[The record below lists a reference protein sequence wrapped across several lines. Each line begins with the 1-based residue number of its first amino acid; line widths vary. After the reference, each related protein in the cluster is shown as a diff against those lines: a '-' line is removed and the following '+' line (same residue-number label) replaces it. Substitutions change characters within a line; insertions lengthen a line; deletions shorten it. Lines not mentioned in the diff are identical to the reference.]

1 MPINGRKDVEEKEK
15 IPEAKG
21 HSPPKVRGISAYL
34 WLRLGRWFTLYENR
48 RLSKAKG
55 LVKIKVQ
62 NLKEKKVAEA
72 IREIILK
79 GKELKMTVKTD
90 SMLPL
95 LNPGDKILL
104 RKCRDDNLLC
114 GDVIVYMIDY
124 VSYVHR
130 FIFKKKRDDR
140 FFLITKPDKAFFFNT
155 PIPLNQL
162 IGRIIAVEKKRF
174 NINLE
179 SAFWKAINRFLGL
192 FSFLEGIVFNL
203 LRLVKRK
210 LFKDTLEYG

>member
-1 MPINGRKDVEEKEK
+1 ME
-15 IPEAKG
+15 
-21 HSPPKVRGISAYL
+21 
-34 WLRLGRWFTLYENR
+34 TT
-48 RLSKAKG
+48 
-55 LVKIKVQ
+55 
-62 NLKEKKVAEA
+62 KEKKVAEA
-72 IREIILK
+72 IREVILK

-90 SMLPL
+90 SMFPL
-95 LNPGDKILL
+95 LNPGDKIVV
-104 RKCRDDNLLC
+104 RKCIDDNLLC

-130 FIFKKKRDDR
+130 FIFKQKKDDQ

-162 IGRIIAVEKKRF
+162 IGRIIAVEKKRL

-179 SAFWKAINRFLGL
+179 SIFWKAINRFLGL

-203 LRLVKRK
+203 LRLAKRK
-210 LFKDTLEYG
+210 LFKDTPEYG